1 MRLTKYFMIAI
12 AASTLLAVSSVSAK
26 NKQAKIYAYGFAAS
40 FNDSVVY
47 LTDIQPIDSAWLEER
62 TNFLVSRDNY
72 TYQLREYL
80 ENKGVEHRTC
90 IITYA
95 MTRKNIEKKY
105 IALRKKYVGKGN
117 FDVKYIN
124 YTDFQ
129 FRSIVPLEKN
139 EETQSKAEKKK
150 EQHKQY
156 PQTGPKQGGSGNGRG
171 LEGRQRDNGNGMPP
185 M

>member
-1 MRLTKYFMIAI
+1 MIAI

-129 FRSIVPLEKN
+129 FRSIVPLEKMKRHKAKQRKRKN
-139 EETQSKAEKKK
+139 NINSILRLDPSKVVPETVEVWKDANVTMATECHLCRTTK
-150 EQHKQY
+150 
-156 PQTGPKQGGSGNGRG
+156 N
-171 LEGRQRDNGNGMPP
+171 
-185 M
+185 